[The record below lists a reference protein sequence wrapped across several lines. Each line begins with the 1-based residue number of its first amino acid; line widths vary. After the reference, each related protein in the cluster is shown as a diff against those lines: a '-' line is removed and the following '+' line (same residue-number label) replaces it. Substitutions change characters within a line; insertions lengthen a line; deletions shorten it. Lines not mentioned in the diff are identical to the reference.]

1 MAADIE
7 KSEKHKLMHLS
18 EISLMLDTYDDI
30 FSDFDPRP
38 FSERALSDDFLIEI
52 KKASRDKPSG
62 GISLNMQIPK
72 HERHLGNEKLI
83 KKRLREH
90 FKRHHDILH
99 AEIQKLRIQGLLIAI
114 TGFVLMGAAMLLGNS
129 SLAPRIITMM
139 LVVLEPSGWFA
150 MWFGFDKIF
159 YTAGAKKP
167 DLAFYE
173 KMTKCDITFLPY

>member
-7 KSEKHKLMHLS
+7 KSQKHKLMHLS

-38 FSERALSDDFLIEI
+38 YSERALSDDFLVEM
-52 KKASRDKPSG
+52 KRASRDKPSG

-72 HERHLGNEKLI
+72 HEHNSGTEKTI
-83 KKRLREH
+83 KKRLRDH
-90 FKRHHDILH
+90 FKHHHDILH
-99 AEIQKLRIQGLLIAI
+99 AEIQKLRIQGTLIALI
-114 TGFVLMGAAMLLGNS
+114 GFVLMGAAMLLGN
-129 SLAPRIITMM
+129 LGIAPRIVTMA

-159 YTAGAKKP
+159 YTAGSRKP
-167 DLAFYE
+167 DLVFYE
-173 KMTKCDITFLPY
+173 KMMKCDITFLPY

>member
-38 FSERALSDDFLIEI
+38 YSERALSDDFLVEM
-52 KKASRDKPSG
+52 KRASRDKPSG

-72 HERHLGNEKLI
+72 REHNLGTEKII
-83 KKRLREH
+83 KNRLRDH
-90 FKRHHDILH
+90 FKHHHDILH
-99 AEIQKLRIQGLLIAI
+99 AEIQKLRIQGTLIAI
-114 TGFVLMGAAMLLGNS
+114 IGFVLMGTAIMLGDLGIT
-129 SLAPRIITMM
+129 PRIVTMA

-159 YTAGAKKP
+159 YTAGSRKP
-167 DLAFYE
+167 DLTFYE
-173 KMTKCDITFLPY
+173 KMIKCDIVFLPY